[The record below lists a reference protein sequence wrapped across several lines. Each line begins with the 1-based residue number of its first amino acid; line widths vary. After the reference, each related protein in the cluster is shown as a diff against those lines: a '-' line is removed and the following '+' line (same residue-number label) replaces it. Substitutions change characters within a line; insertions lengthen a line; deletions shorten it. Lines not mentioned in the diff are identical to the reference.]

1 MGHPPGTKRPGWL
14 EHNDS
19 MVYLM
24 FVVYQLYISIYT
36 TYMEIKASQPYV
48 NQADSNFK
56 CLLRV
61 HVPCI

>member
-1 MGHPPGTKRPGWL
+1 MGHLPGTKRPVWL
-14 EHNDS
+14 EHNS

-24 FVVYQLYISIYT
+24 FVVYQLYISICT
-36 TYMEIKASQPYV
+36 TYMEIMASQPHF

-61 HVPCI
+61 HMPCI